1 MPVPYPGGSTYL
13 ESTWTVLSNYWH
25 PVARIS
31 EVGDTPLA
39 ARLLDVPL
47 VLYRTSAGIQVATDI
62 CPHRGARLSGGW
74 VRNDRLVCP
83 YHGLEFD
90 SSGQCVRVPASE
102 PYADNCAAIHL
113 QTVSWCERYGIVWV
127 CLSETPGQG
136 LPDWPGLE
144 SPNIQVI
151 PMAGAVWDASPGRHA
166 ENFNDVAHLSFIHAG
181 TFGNPADP
189 LVERYKVV
197 RTDAGLD
204 RVFHYNQ
211 IDRDTFG
218 DDRGTITPMVYSYR
232 YTYAFSSELIISS
245 PDHRDLHIYDC
256 ICPMEPTR
264 SRIFITLARNY
275 DLDQPTEE
283 LIDFQIAVNAEDQG
297 VVESQLPKL
306 VPLHPRNEVHIAAD
320 AWSMEYRSGWAQR
333 GLGRTSGI

>member
-62 CPHRGARLSGGW
+62 CPHRGARLAGGW

-113 QTVSWCERYGIVWV
+113 QTVSWCERYGIVLV
-127 CLSETPGQG
+127 CLSGTPGQG

-189 LVERYKVV
+189 LVEAFAEAGADILSVHPESGPHLH
-197 RTDAGLD
+197 RTL
-204 RVFHYNQ
+204 
-211 IDRDTFG
+211 
-218 DDRGTITPMVYSYR
+218 M
-232 YTYAFSSELIISS
+232 
-245 PDHRDLHIYDC
+245 
-256 ICPMEPTR
+256 
-264 SRIFITLARNY
+264 RIRALGKKA
-275 DLDQPTEE
+275 
-283 LIDFQIAVNAEDQG
+283 G
-297 VVESQLPKL
+297 VVLNPAT
-306 VPLHPRNEVHIAAD
+306 PLSCLDHVLDLIRTVQKGAA
-320 AWSMEYRSGWAQR
+320 
-333 GLGRTSGI
+333 